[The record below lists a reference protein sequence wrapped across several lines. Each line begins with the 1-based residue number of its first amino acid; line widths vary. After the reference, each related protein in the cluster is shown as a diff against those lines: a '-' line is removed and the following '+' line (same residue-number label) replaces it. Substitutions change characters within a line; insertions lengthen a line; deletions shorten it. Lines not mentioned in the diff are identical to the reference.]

1 MSGTGEVPG
10 SHQRFQVPGTLVD
23 PHHPA
28 AVGTQSRRLRAAL
41 GGLTLIPGAAAEA
54 GLSVCLQS
62 VVQPRAQQAL
72 LLDRPRAPS
81 VLSCLSDGDLR
92 GPGLRSR
99 SQELPEM
106 DSFSSEDPRD
116 TETSTSASTS
126 DVGFLPS
133 AMGPNTSIEEEAQEE
148 PPPLGLLPDMLHL
161 AEGSFV
167 EQPGWRDLGVGTPD
181 LSRGSPFHNEALP
194 GSQGG
199 PNEGD
204 PEDTEGGPGLSLE
217 RPLQEVLDLLRS
229 VDPAPPQLRE
239 LEYQILTFRERLKV
253 CALSAGGT
261 PCLLM
266 VP

>member
-1 MSGTGEVPG
+1 M
-10 SHQRFQVPGTLVD
+10 
-23 PHHPA
+23 
-28 AVGTQSRRLRAAL
+28 
-41 GGLTLIPGAAAEA
+41 
-54 GLSVCLQS
+54 
-62 VVQPRAQQAL
+62 

-181 LSRGSPFHNEALP
+181 LSRGSPFHNDVLP

-199 PNEGD
+199 PDEGD
-204 PEDTEGGPGLSLE
+204 PEDTASGPGLSLE

-229 VDPAPPQLRE
+229 VDPALPQLRE
-239 LEYQILTFRERLKV
+239 LEYQILAFRDRLKV
-253 CALSAGGT
+253 CGLSAGGHT
-261 PCLLM
+261 LLADGA
-266 VP
+266 VTGSGTGSLAC